1 MKRTVDDTKVNDSER
16 VLYRPTNEKP
26 FKGNETVRTNGPILF
41 GLSAQNGK
49 WFIFSLLMSESA
61 SGVLRLT
68 NFTRLSM

>member
-1 MKRTVDDTKVNDSER
+1 MKRTVDDTKDNDSER

-49 WFIFSLLMSESA
+49 
-61 SGVLRLT
+61 
-68 NFTRLSM
+68 